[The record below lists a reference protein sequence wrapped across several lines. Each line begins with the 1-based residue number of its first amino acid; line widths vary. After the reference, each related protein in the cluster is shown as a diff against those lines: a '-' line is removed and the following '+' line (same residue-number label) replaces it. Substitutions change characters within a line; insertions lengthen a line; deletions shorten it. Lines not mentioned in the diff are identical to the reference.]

1 MSSTDWIRAAID
13 HEISDTNDIR
23 TAALITA
30 AAAVV
35 ASWVPF
41 IDPGTRLSLLQTA
54 AVALAVAATAKNL
67 LVLLNKLLDEIL
79 PPLGG
84 PFSDE
89 MAAFANWC
97 ADNDHFDIF
106 RRVADFLIEN
116 DQETA
121 SKTAVSYAVMDVHN
135 YLDVGC
141 SAPGNSIE
149 VFLDATS
156 PKVIAFVDRMLQ
168 RVIDLANGGLDNGA
182 PQTFAGYCSMR
193 YTASTFAWLGMQMFN
208 PTVAFEIAGLGRVHG
223 TEPFLRTIE
232 ADAVEF
238 NAAIH
243 WGQRNNQEMKA
254 IERVWDP
261 NGPFGNLFLWRTA
274 LSKLSENGRWPT
286 FSTDF
291 TRARGLEVVQ
301 PVLVAFTVSLTEA
314 AAGESTRV
322 AWDAVNNPPKTLIS
336 LFVHP
341 AGSTPAGPA
350 VFETSD
356 LTGFRDVTVPA
367 GQWSFTLV
375 ASLDVNGRELT
386 DPRTL
391 EVRGFA
397 DHGVS
402 TFDIEAGCM
411 LVDGVMRSGS
421 SPDTVKPLYLE

>member
-1 MSSTDWIRAAID
+1 
-13 HEISDTNDIR
+13 
-23 TAALITA
+23 
-30 AAAVV
+30 
-35 ASWVPF
+35 
-41 IDPGTRLSLLQTA
+41 
-54 AVALAVAATAKNL
+54 
-67 LVLLNKLLDEIL
+67 
-79 PPLGG
+79 
-84 PFSDE
+84 
-89 MAAFANWC
+89 
-97 ADNDHFDIF
+97 
-106 RRVADFLIEN
+106 
-116 DQETA
+116 
-121 SKTAVSYAVMDVHN
+121 
-135 YLDVGC
+135 
-141 SAPGNSIE
+141 
-149 VFLDATS
+149 
-156 PKVIAFVDRMLQ
+156 VIAFVDRMLQ
-168 RVIDLANGGLDNGA
+168 RVVDLANGGLDNGA

-274 LSKLSENGRWPT
+274 LSNLSENGRWPT

-356 LTGFRDVTVPA
+356 LMGFRDVTVPA

-411 LVDGVMRSGS
+411 LVDGVMRWAVPLTLLSRFISNNLLVESLTGTTGTFS
-421 SPDTVKPLYLE
+421 KWHARLAGHPDVVLGPASPSHIFAVPPIFNSDWLFFLTTPGCTGAPPLFHLDFKLIRGV